1 MRRST
6 VGKQAGNNLATLN
19 LATWKESLKTTEPKL
34 EGRIKEVIPNL
45 YSNLTAVWYI
55 WSYKWC
61 S

>member
-34 EGRIKEVIPNL
+34 EGRIKEVICI
-45 YSNLTAVWYI
+45 AI
-55 WSYKWC
+55 
-61 S
+61 